1 MIVIVNKLNI
11 RKAPVNNTSDK
22 SNIVGTVSKGFSF
35 NSVAQMTTTSGIW
48 YKDSAGFYYWGGGV
62 SQLTSA
68 TQRQPIPLPT
78 STPSSEGATN
88 FTLQQIQLATGASQK
103 HAQIFT
109 PHINGTCAKYAINT
123 PARALCF
130 FAQIGEESAGL
141 FYTEEIA
148 SGANYQGRM
157 GNIQPGDGIRFKG
170 RGLIQITGRE
180 NYGAV
185 SRDFGIDFVSDPSL
199 LGAKNADECSDEQLK
214 YAALGAGWYWNSRQL
229 NLIADRIN
237 LRVPIEN
244 EPNNENFIRI
254 TKAINGGTNGLQ
266 ERLLNY
272 KNGLQAFL

>member
-1 MIVIVNKLNI
+1 MIVTVNKLN
-11 RKAPVNNTSDK
+11 RRNAPVNNTADK
-22 SNIVGTVSKGFSF
+22 SNITGTVSKGFSF
-35 NSVAQMTTTSGIW
+35 NSVAQMTTPSGTW
-48 YKDSAGFYYWGGGV
+48 YKDSGGFYYWGGGV
-62 SQLTSA
+62 SQLTST
-68 TQRQPIPLPT
+68 TQPQPMPSQTPTPT
-78 STPSSEGATN
+78 SGGATN
-88 FTLQQIQLATGASQK
+88 FSLRQIQLATGASQK
-103 HAQIFT
+103 HAQIFM
-109 PHINGTCAKYAINT
+109 PHINATCVKYAINT

-141 FYTEEIA
+141 LYTEEIA

-157 GNIQPGDGIRFKG
+157 GNLQPGDGIRFKG

-185 SRDFGIDFVSDPSL
+185 SRDFGIDFLSDPSL

-214 YAALGAGWYWNSRQL
+214 YAALGAGWYWNSRKL
-229 NLIADRIN
+229 NVIADRIN

-244 EPNNENFIRI
+244 EPNNENFITI
-254 TKAINGGTNGLQ
+254 TKAINGGINGLQ